1 MKNYIFV
8 LFFAFYLVSAF
19 NVYSKNYKGAEYRT
33 KEAFLYGR
41 FEANFIACGKEGS
54 LSTMFTYFDGT
65 ATDPWA
71 SNKWNEID
79 IEILGRYTNVVQF
92 NTITSGATNHVRHQP
107 VNFDPSLEYHTYAFE
122 WTPDY
127 IAWFIDGVE
136 VYRQT
141 EDFVKTVIRPQ
152 KFMFNMWLP
161 QWADWVGVFSEQLL
175 PAFTYYEWAA
185 YYAYTPGKG
194 NYGTQ
199 NNFTFSW
206 QDNFDAF
213 DSNRWEKATHT
224 WSGNNSD
231 MAPENINFKD
241 GKLVLSLTTANDMG
255 MADKK
260 GPTIISA
267 RALNETKIQVFF
279 SEHLDKASAEDAAKF
294 IIPGLAPTKKAV
306 LLSNQRTVELDVD
319 KLDLTSLSNIIVYG
333 GIKDKANPP
342 NSSGLVSR
350 TLVATPKFKFPI
362 KINVGG
368 LEAKDFLADREFR
381 TDTANYGFME
391 GSKISAV
398 GVTGSTDNA
407 IYETGIISLA
417 KYGVRVPNGKYR
429 VKLLFS
435 EYFVKNINERVF
447 DVYVQGK
454 QVFKALDIYKEAGN
468 LKALEKIVEDVTVSD
483 YFLDVHFA
491 ALVGNTVLN
500 GIIIESI
507 GTSVD
512 EQSSIP
518 NEFKLEQNHP
528 NPFKPDTTINYQL
541 SKAEHVTLKVYDV
554 LGKEVA
560 TLVNEQKQMGY
571 YNSQFSIAN
580 SHISS
585 GVYFYTL
592 SAGDFVQTKKML
604 LIK

>member
-1 MKNYIFV
+1 MKKNISV
-8 LFFAFYLVSAF
+8 LLIAFLFLNSFSLYA
-19 NVYSKNYKGAEYRT
+19 KNYKGAEYRT

-41 FEANFIACGKEGS
+41 FEANFKACGKEGS

-71 SNKWNEID
+71 NNKWNEID
-79 IEILGRYTNVVQF
+79 IEILGRYTNDVQF
-92 NTITSGATNHVRHQP
+92 NTITSGATNHVRHHP
-107 VNFDPSLEYHTYAFE
+107 VNFDPALEYHTYAFE

-127 IAWFIDGVE
+127 IAWFIDGIE

-175 PAFTYYEWAA
+175 PAFTYYDWAA

-206 QDNFDAF
+206 KDDFDSF

-224 WSGNNSD
+224 WPGNNSD

-241 GKLVLSLTTANDMG
+241 GKMILSLTTANDMG

-260 GPTIISA
+260 GPTIVSA
-267 RALNETKIQVFF
+267 RALNETKVQVFF
-279 SEHLDKASAEDAAKF
+279 SEHLDKASVEDAAKF

-306 LLSNQRTVELDVD
+306 LLSNQRTVELDVE
-319 KLDLTSLSNIIVYG
+319 KLDLSSSSNIIVYG
-333 GIKDKANPP
+333 GIKDKASPP
-342 NSSGLVSR
+342 NLSGLISR
-350 TLVATPKFKFPI
+350 TLLTTPKFKFPL

-368 LEAKDFLADREFR
+368 NEVKDFIADREFR
-381 TDTANYGFME
+381 TDTAHFGFME
-391 GSKISAV
+391 GSKISAA
-398 GVTGSTDNA
+398 GVTGSVDNTVF
-407 IYETGIISLA
+407 ETGIISIT

-429 VKLLFS
+429 VKLLFA
-435 EYFVKNINERVF
+435 EYSVKNINERVF
-447 DVYVQGK
+447 DVFVQGK
-454 QVFKALDIYKEAGN
+454 QAIKALDIYKEAGI
-468 LKALEKIVEDVTVSD
+468 LKALEKTIEDVTVSD

-491 ALVGNTVLN
+491 ALVGNTVLS
-500 GIIIESI
+500 GIVIENI
-507 GTSVD
+507 GTSVND
-512 EQSSIP
+512 QSSIP
-518 NEFKLEQNHP
+518 NDFKLEQNYP
-528 NPFKPDTTINYQL
+528 NPFNPDTTISYQL
-541 SKAEHVTLKVYDV
+541 PKAEQVTLKVYDV
-554 LGKEVA
+554 LGNEIA

-571 YNSQFSIAN
+571 YNSKFPIDSSQL
-580 SHISS
+580 SS

-592 SAGDFVQTKKML
+592 SAGDFKQTKKML
-604 LIK
+604 LVK